1 MSIIRKLN
9 KFLEFFL
16 FFIPQFLLL
25 WIIILSVVLQ
35 ETLQNIVIS
44 RFLSELVKLLC
55 FDYVMF
61 QVYVSLKLWY

>member
-61 QVYVSLKLWY
+61 QVYVSLKL